1 MASSFKT
8 RAKLEKNHF
17 GYIFIAPFF
26 ITYFVFQIIPL
37 INTFY
42 YSLTDIRAW
51 YVNPEMN
58 YNIVGFDMF
67 KMVLTEAAFKRA
79 FVNTPVMWIMGF
91 IPQLLMALLLAS
103 WFTNEKIR
111 VKGQGFFK
119 VVFYMPN
126 IMTATTIGLLF
137 LAFIRPN
144 GFIHN
149 IALSIGYLK
158 NPSMPFTSG
167 WFGRGVVA
175 FINFWMW
182 YGQTMIVL
190 IAGIMG
196 INPSFFEA
204 ASIDGASGWQ
214 SFWRITLP
222 LIRPIMTYSLV
233 TSLIGGFQ
241 MFDVPNMMG
250 NGDNAALFRFDI
262 QTIVMYI
269 KTIAQTGSN
278 SIGKACAA
286 SVILFLI
293 TAVCSCVLFYL
304 TSDRAEAKAK
314 RMEKKLAK
322 EAALQEGGDL

>member
-8 RAKLEKNHF
+8 RAKLEKNYC

-26 ITYFVFQIIPL
+26 ITYLVFQLVPL
-37 INTFY
+37 INTFR
-42 YSLTDIRAW
+42 YSFTNVRAW
-51 YVNPEMN
+51 FMDSSQTAEWQ
-58 YNIVGFDMF
+58 GLGQF
-67 KMVLTEAAFKRA
+67 KTVLQDTYFKEAYF
-79 FVNTPVMWIMGF
+79 NTPVMWLMGF
-91 IPQLLMALLLAS
+91 IPQLLIALLLAS

-126 IMTATTIGLLF
+126 IMTATTIGILF
-137 LAFIRPN
+137 LAFIRQN

-149 IALSIGYLK
+149 FCVAIGYVK
-158 NPSMPFTSG
+158 DARYPITSA
-167 WFGRGVVA
+167 WFGRGIVA

-214 SFWRITLP
+214 SFWKITLP
-222 LIRPIMTYSLV
+222 LIRPIMLYSLV

-241 MFDVPNMMG
+241 MFDVPNMFVT
-250 NGDNAALFRFDI
+250 GDNHAAFSRDVS
-262 QTIVMYI
+262 TIVMYI
-269 KTIAQTGSN
+269 KSIAYTGTYSV
-278 SIGKACAA
+278 GKACAA
-286 SVILFLI
+286 SVMLFLT
-293 TAVCSCVLFYL
+293 TAVCSIILFIL
-304 TSDRAEAKAK
+304 MSDRSEAQAKKA
-314 RMEKKLAK
+314 EKKRAK
-322 EAALQEGGDL
+322 QAAMEGGDY

>member
-26 ITYFVFQIIPL
+26 ITYFIFQLVPL
-37 INTFY
+37 IDTFRFAM
-42 YSLTDIRAW
+42 TDAVAW
-51 YVNPEMN
+51 YLNPN
-58 YNIVGFDMF
+58 QNVSFKGFDNF
-67 KMVLTEAAFKRA
+67 KDVITDPNFRDAFG
-79 FVNTPVMWIMGF
+79 NTPLMWIMGF
-91 IPQLLMALLLAS
+91 IPQIGLALLLAS

-119 VVFYMPN
+119 VIFYMPN
-126 IMTATTIGLLF
+126 IMTATTIGMLF
-137 LAFIRPN
+137 YTFINRN

-149 IALSIGYLK
+149 FCVSIGYIK
-158 NPSMPFTSG
+158 DSRYPITSPT
-167 WFGRGVVA
+167 FGRSVIA

-214 SFWRITLP
+214 TFWKITMP
-222 LIRPIMTYSLV
+222 LVRPIMTYSLV

-241 MFDVPNMMG
+241 MFDVPNMFATG
-250 NGDNAALFRFDI
+250 SNNSAFSKQI
-262 QTIVMYI
+262 TTIVMYI
-269 KTIAQTGSN
+269 KKVGSTGSM
-278 SIGKACAA
+278 SVSSACAA
-286 SVILFLI
+286 SVYLFIATGICSIILFWLM
-293 TAVCSCVLFYL
+293 
-304 TSDRAEAKAK
+304 SDRAEAKAK
-314 RMEKKLAK
+314 RMEKKRAK
-322 EAALQEGGDL
+322 EAALLEGGDL

>member
-8 RAKLEKNHF
+8 RAKLEKNYC

-26 ITYFVFQIIPL
+26 ITYLVFQLVPL
-37 INTFY
+37 INTIRYSFTDAKAWFMDPEQNFSFVGLDQFKFIAENELFRKAY
-42 YSLTDIRAW
+42 YQ
-51 YVNPEMN
+51 
-58 YNIVGFDMF
+58 
-67 KMVLTEAAFKRA
+67 
-79 FVNTPVMWIMGF
+79 TPLMWIMGF
-91 IPQLLMALLLAS
+91 IPQILIALLLAS

-126 IMTATTIGLLF
+126 IMTAATIGVLF
-137 LAFIRPN
+137 LAFIRQN

-149 IALSIGYLK
+149 FCVSIGYLK
-158 NPSMPFTSG
+158 SARLPITSA
-167 WFGRGVVA
+167 WFGRGLVA

-214 SFWRITLP
+214 SFWKITMP
-222 LIRPIMTYSLV
+222 LIRPIMLYSLV

-241 MFDVPNMMG
+241 MFDVPNMFST
-250 NGDNAALFRFDI
+250 GDNHAAFNQEI

-269 KTIAQTGSN
+269 RDIAYKGTFSVGR
-278 SIGKACAA
+278 ACAA
-286 SVILFLI
+286 SVFLFLTTGVCSIILFALM
-293 TAVCSCVLFYL
+293 
-304 TSDRAEAKAK
+304 SDHSEAKAK
-314 RMEKKLAK
+314 RLEKKRAK
-322 EAALQEGGDL
+322 QAAMEGGDY

>member
-8 RAKLEKNHF
+8 RAKLEKNYW

-26 ITYFVFQIIPL
+26 LTYIIFQLTPL
-37 INTFY
+37 INTFRY
-42 YSLTDIRAW
+42 AFTDAKAW
-51 YVNPEMN
+51 YMDKSHTMN
-58 YNIVGFDMF
+58 FIGFDQF
-67 KMVLTEAAFKRA
+67 KFVLEDTYFKEAYF
-79 FVNTPVMWIMGF
+79 NTPVMWIMGF
-91 IPQLLMALLLAS
+91 IPQILIALLLAS

-119 VVFYMPN
+119 VIFYMPN

-137 LAFIRPN
+137 LVFIRQN

-149 IALSIGYLK
+149 ICLSIGYIEK
-158 NPSMPFTSG
+158 ASDPIISP
-167 WFGRGVVA
+167 WFGRGVIA

-214 SFWRITLP
+214 QFWRITLP

-241 MFDVPNMMG
+241 MFDVPNMFG
-250 NGDNAALFRFDI
+250 TGDNSAVFSRDI
-262 QTIVMYI
+262 TTIIMYI
-269 KTIAQTGSN
+269 KKIAYTGSYQV
-278 SIGKACAA
+278 GRACAA
-286 SVILFLI
+286 SVLLFLT
-293 TAVCSCVLFYL
+293 TALCSAVLFYL
-304 TSDRAEAKAK
+304 MSDKDEAKAK
-314 RMEKKLAK
+314 RLEKKRAK
-322 EAALQEGGDL
+322 EAALAEGGDL

>member
-42 YSLTDIRAW
+42 YSLTDIKAW

-58 YNIVGFDMF
+58 YKFVGFDMF
-67 KMVLTEAAFKRA
+67 KMVLTEDAFKRA

-91 IPQLLMALLLAS
+91 IPQLLIALLLAS

-149 IALSIGYLK
+149 FAIAVGYLK
-158 NPSMPFTSG
+158 NPQMPFVSG

-269 KTIAQTGSN
+269 KGIATEGSN

-286 SVILFLI
+286 SVFLFLI
-293 TAVCSCVLFYL
+293 TAVCSSVLFYL

-314 RMEKKLAK
+314 RLEKKRAK
-322 EAALQEGGDL
+322 EAALREGGDL